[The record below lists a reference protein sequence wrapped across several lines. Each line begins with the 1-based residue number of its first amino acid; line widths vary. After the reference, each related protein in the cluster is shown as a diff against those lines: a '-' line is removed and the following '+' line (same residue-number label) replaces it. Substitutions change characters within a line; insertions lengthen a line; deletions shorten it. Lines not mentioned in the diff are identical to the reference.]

1 ARAPRDQALHPLPL
15 RHLPPARRHARS
27 AARARARRPGRRAGA
42 RRLGHAMRERWWGG
56 SGRRVPE
63 LAVEGDPAVPA
74 DQALVLDSVD
84 DLPGIAEAFAA
95 GRPVVVRAGSAEEVR
110 AALARPE
117 VAAVVVPEAR
127 RDLLELDLTE
137 LTYG

>member
-1 ARAPRDQALHPLPL
+1 
-15 RHLPPARRHARS
+15 
-27 AARARARRPGRRAGA
+27 
-42 RRLGHAMRERWWGG
+42 MRERWWGR

-74 DQALVLDSVD
+74 EEALVVD
-84 DLPGIAEAFAA
+84 DVADLQPIAEAFEA
-95 GRPVVVRAGSAEEVR
+95 GRPVVVRAASPEAVR
-110 AALARPE
+110 TALARPE
-117 VAAVVVPEAR
+117 VAAVLVPEQR

>member
-1 ARAPRDQALHPLPL
+1 
-15 RHLPPARRHARS
+15 
-27 AARARARRPGRRAGA
+27 
-42 RRLGHAMRERWWGG
+42 MRERWWGG

-74 DQALVLDSVD
+74 EEALVLEGVA
-84 DLPGIAEAFAA
+84 DLEPIVEAFRA
-95 GRPVVVRAGSAEEVR
+95 GRPVVVRAASPEEVR

-117 VAAVVVPEAR
+117 VAAVLVPEER
-127 RDLLELDLTE
+127 RDLLGLDLTE

>member
-1 ARAPRDQALHPLPL
+1 
-15 RHLPPARRHARS
+15 
-27 AARARARRPGRRAGA
+27 
-42 RRLGHAMRERWWGG
+42 MRQRWWGG

-74 DQALVLDSVD
+74 GEALVLDGVD
-84 DLPGIAEAFAA
+84 NLEPLSEAFLA
-95 GRPVVVRAGSAEEVR
+95 GRPVVVRASSPEEIR

-117 VAAVVVPEAR
+117 VAAVLVPEER
-127 RDLLELDLTE
+127 RDLLELDLAK

>member
-1 ARAPRDQALHPLPL
+1 
-15 RHLPPARRHARS
+15 
-27 AARARARRPGRRAGA
+27 
-42 RRLGHAMRERWWGG
+42 MRERWWGG

-63 LAVEGDPAVPA
+63 LAVTGDPAVPTEE
-74 DQALVLDSVD
+74 ALVVAGVA
-84 DLPGIAEAFAA
+84 DLQPIAAAFEA
-95 GRPVVVRAGSAEEVR
+95 GRPVVVLATSPEEVR

-117 VAAVVVPEAR
+117 VASVLVPEER

>member
-1 ARAPRDQALHPLPL
+1 
-15 RHLPPARRHARS
+15 
-27 AARARARRPGRRAGA
+27 
-42 RRLGHAMRERWWGG
+42 
-56 SGRRVPE
+56 VPE

-74 DQALVLDSVD
+74 DEALVLDGVGD
-84 DLPGIAEAFAA
+84 PARLAEAFAA
-95 GRPVVVRAGSAEEVR
+95 GRPVVVRASSPEGVR

-117 VAAVVVPEAR
+117 VAVVLVPETR

>member
-1 ARAPRDQALHPLPL
+1 
-15 RHLPPARRHARS
+15 
-27 AARARARRPGRRAGA
+27 
-42 RRLGHAMRERWWGG
+42 MRERWWGG

-74 DQALVLDSVD
+74 DEALVLDGIE
-84 DLPGIAEAFAA
+84 DLQGIATAFEA
-95 GRPVVVRAGSAEEVR
+95 GRPVVVRAESPEDVR

-117 VAAVVVPEAR
+117 VAAVLVPEER

>member
-1 ARAPRDQALHPLPL
+1 
-15 RHLPPARRHARS
+15 
-27 AARARARRPGRRAGA
+27 
-42 RRLGHAMRERWWGG
+42 MRKRWWGG

-74 DQALVLDSVD
+74 EEALVLNGVD
-84 DLPGIAEAFAA
+84 ELAPIAEAFEA
-95 GRPVVVRAGSAEEVR
+95 GRPVVVRATSPEEVR

-117 VAAVVVPEAR
+117 VAAVLVPEER

>member
-1 ARAPRDQALHPLPL
+1 
-15 RHLPPARRHARS
+15 
-27 AARARARRPGRRAGA
+27 
-42 RRLGHAMRERWWGG
+42 MRERWWGG

-63 LAVEGDPAVPA
+63 LAIEGDPAVPA
-74 DQALVLDSVD
+74 EEALVLDGVD
-84 DLPGIAEAFAA
+84 DLQPIAEAFEA
-95 GRPVVVRAGSAEEVR
+95 GRPVVVRAGSPEEVR

-117 VAAVVVPEAR
+117 VAAVVVPVER